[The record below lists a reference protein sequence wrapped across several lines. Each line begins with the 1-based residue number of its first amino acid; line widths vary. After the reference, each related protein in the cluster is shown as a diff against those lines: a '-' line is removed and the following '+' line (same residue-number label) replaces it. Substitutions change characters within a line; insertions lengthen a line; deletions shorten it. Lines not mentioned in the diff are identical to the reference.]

1 MNYHAKSAADAMK
14 ELGARKNGLNADE
27 ISARRNKFGGNELT
41 ERSERGFFARVIA
54 ALKEPMLLILFVGFL
69 ITFFA
74 NIGKHFKT
82 GDGDFTECFG
92 ILAAIV
98 LSVSI
103 TLIMEGSSKKA
114 FKALRGISDGAEV
127 KVVRGG
133 EVKFVPQKDIVC
145 GDIVLIESGDK
156 IVADGRLI
164 ESESLT
170 VDESALTGE
179 SRSAKKDCSAVLP
192 FGAPLAERV
201 NCAYSGTFVTGGRG
215 AMVVSAVGDNTEI
228 GKIAGE
234 LSANIPENSPLNQ
247 KLAKLGKTVT
257 AIGAVCALV
266 VFVMSLIRLYFA
278 NNLSFD
284 TVSDLFI
291 SCIVLIIAAVPE
303 GLPTIVAVSLALNM
317 IRLAKEKALI
327 KKMIAAETTGAVS
340 VICSDK
346 TGTLTM
352 NKMAVASVCG
362 NDFCVEPDKVYKRIL
377 LENFVLNSTAYAV
390 TKKRVEYFGSGT
402 ECALL
407 AAAAK
412 RGANVKMR
420 DNFPVLCR
428 APFSSDKKFMLTAVK
443 TERGARV
450 YIKGAP
456 EKVIE
461 FCKVTEEQKRAFF
474 SAIVGEQK
482 KARRVLCFAHIDCEV
497 ERAEYYKSA
506 VLSGATR
513 EFVYD
518 GFCALV
524 DPVRPE
530 VKEAVKECKTAG
542 INVKILTGDNLT
554 TALAVAREL
563 KIADDDKSAVLA
575 SDLEKMS
582 EEELIKA
589 LKKITVVA
597 RSTPIVKLKIVKA
610 LKKSGEV
617 VAVTGDGIN
626 DAPAIRHADV
636 GIAMGKSG
644 SEITKEAADVVLLDD
659 GFMSV
664 VKAVS
669 FGRNVYKNLQRF
681 ILFQLSV
688 NVAAL
693 AFITA
698 SAIMGMP
705 SPFNTLQLLWINV
718 IMDGPP
724 ALTLGLEPPT
734 KNLMRHKPVKRE
746 SGIVGKKTFL
756 RILFAGV
763 FIGGI
768 MLWQYTGNFLG
779 VSDAEKASATFTLFI
794 FFQLFNAFNSRE
806 LGDAS
811 IFKNIGKNKIMVAT
825 FAGAF
830 LVHLFIVQVAYKPFG
845 LNPMGIAT
853 WLKCLA
859 VSSTILIVSEL
870 GKAVYRLFKAKFAKD
885 SDNLSEEKFAAF
897 KTFAVKVNKNQSK
910 A

>member
-1 MNYHAKSAADAMK
+1 MNYHAKSAAEVLK
-14 ELGARKNGLNADE
+14 ELGVSKNGLIE
-27 ISARRNKFGGNELT
+27 SEVSLRRNKFGSNELT
-41 ERSERGFFARVIA
+41 PKAETGFIKRVIS
-54 ALKEPMLLILFVGFL
+54 ALKEPMLVILLFGFL

-74 NIGKHFKT
+74 NVGKHLKT

-92 ILAAIV
+92 ILAAVI

-114 FKALRGISDGAEV
+114 FKALRGIESGAAV
-127 KVVRGG
+127 KVIRGGKVEFVPRKDVVRG
-133 EVKFVPQKDIVC
+133 DIM
-145 GDIVLIESGDK
+145 ILESGDR
-156 IVADGRLI
+156 ISADGRLI
-164 ESESLT
+164 ESESLS

-179 SRSAKKDCSAVLP
+179 SRAAKKDAEKIL
-192 FGAPLAERV
+192 GGGTHLAERV
-201 NCAYSGTFVTGGRG
+201 NTVYSGTFVTDGRG
-215 AMVVSAVGDNTEI
+215 TAVVTEVGDNTEI
-228 GKIAGE
+228 GRIAGE
-234 LSANIPENSPLNQ
+234 LSSDIPADSPLNQ
-247 KLAKLGKTVT
+247 KLARLGKMVT
-257 AIGAVCALV
+257 ALGAACAAL
-266 VFVMSLIRLYFA
+266 VFVMSIIRLYFA
-278 NNLSFD
+278 NDLSFD
-284 TVSDLFI
+284 TVSELFI

-352 NKMAVASVCG
+352 NKMAVAAVCG
-362 NDFCVEPDKVYKRIL
+362 SDFCVEPDKAYKKAL
-377 LENFVLNSTAYAV
+377 LENFVLNSTAE
-390 TKKRVEYFGSGT
+390 EYVKGEERFRGSGT

-407 AAAAK
+407 QAAEK
-412 RGANVKMR
+412 RGAGVKMR
-420 DNFPVLCR
+420 KSFPVIYR
-428 APFSSDKKFMLTAVK
+428 VPFSSEKKYMLTAVK

-450 YIKGAP
+450 FVKGAP
-456 EKVIE
+456 EKVLS
-461 FCKVTEEQKRAFF
+461 FCDVTAEQKRRLFA
-474 SAIVGEQK
+474 AAGVQQK
-482 KARRVLCFAHIDCEV
+482 AARRVLCFAHFDCDAAGCDDGAAI
-497 ERAEYYKSA
+497 AELIEK
-506 VLSGATR
+506 R
-513 EFVYD
+513 KFIYD
-518 GFCALV
+518 GFCALT

-530 VKEAVKECKTAG
+530 VKKAVKECKEAG
-542 INVKILTGDNLT
+542 MSIKMLTGDNLE

-563 KIADDDKSAVLA
+563 KIADDDKSAVLS
-575 SDLEKMS
+575 SDLEKMT

-597 RSTPIVKLKIVKA
+597 RSTPIIKLKIVKA
-610 LKKSGEV
+610 LKVSGEV

-659 GFMSV
+659 GFGSV

-698 SAIMGMP
+698 SAIMGLP

-724 ALTLGLEPPT
+724 ALTLGLEPPD
-734 KNLMRHKPVKRE
+734 KDLMRHKPVKRS
-746 SGIVGKKTFL
+746 SGIVGAKTL
-756 RILFAGV
+756 WRIVISGV
-763 FIGGI
+763 FVGGI
-768 MLWQYTGNFLG
+768 MLKQYTSNFLA
-779 VSDAEKASATFTLFI
+779 VADTEKAAATFTLFI
-794 FFQLFNAFNSRE
+794 FFQLFNAFNCRE
-806 LGDAS
+806 LGTDS
-811 IFKNIGKNKIMVAT
+811 IFENIGKNKVMVAT
-825 FAGAF
+825 FFGVF
-830 LVHLFIVQVAYKPFG
+830 LVHFFIVQAAYKPFG
-845 LNPMGIAT
+845 LSPMCALS
-853 WLKCLA
+853 WLKCFALA
-859 VSSTILIVSEL
+859 SSILVFSEL
-870 GKAVYRLFKAKFAKD
+870 GKAAYRFFTAG
-885 SDNLSEEKFAAF
+885 AF
-897 KTFAVKVNKNQSK
+897 FGNKTFAVKVNKNQIK

>member
-1 MNYHAKSAADAMK
+1 MNYHAKSAADVLK
-14 ELGARKNGLNADE
+14 ELGTSKNGLSKSE
-27 ISARRNKFGGNELT
+27 VSLRRIKFGSNELT
-41 ERSERGFFARVIA
+41 PKAETGFIKRVIA
-54 ALKEPMLLILFVGFL
+54 ALKEPMLVILLFGFL

-74 NIGKHFKT
+74 NVGKHLKT

-92 ILAAIV
+92 ILAAVI

-114 FKALRGISDGAEV
+114 FKALRGISDGTAV
-127 KVVRGG
+127 KVIRGGKVEFVPRKDVVRG
-133 EVKFVPQKDIVC
+133 DIM
-145 GDIVLIESGDK
+145 ILESGDR
-156 IVADGRLI
+156 ISADGRIL
-164 ESESLT
+164 ESESLA

-179 SRSAKKDCSAVLP
+179 SRAAKKDGETVL
-192 FGAPLAERV
+192 GVGTHLAERV
-201 NCAYSGTFVTGGRG
+201 NTVYSGTFVTDGRG
-215 AMVVSAVGDNTEI
+215 TVVVTEVGDNTEI
-228 GKIAGE
+228 GRIAGE
-234 LSANIPENSPLNQ
+234 LSSDIPADSPLNQ
-247 KLAKLGKTVT
+247 KLARLGKMVT
-257 AIGAVCALV
+257 ALGAACAAL
-266 VFVMSLIRLYFA
+266 VFVMSIIRLYFA

-284 TVSDLFI
+284 TVSELFI

-352 NKMAVASVCG
+352 NKMAVAAVCG
-362 NDFCVEPDKVYKRIL
+362 SDFCVEPDKAYKKAL
-377 LENFVLNSTAYAV
+377 LENFVLNSTAEEYA
-390 TKKRVEYFGSGT
+390 KGEERFRGSGT

-407 AAAAK
+407 AAAEK
-412 RGANVKMR
+412 RGAGVKMR
-420 DNFPVLCR
+420 KSFPVIYR
-428 APFSSDKKFMLTAVK
+428 VPFSSEKKYMLTAVK
-443 TERGARV
+443 TGGGARV
-450 YIKGAP
+450 FVKGAP
-456 EKVIE
+456 EKVLS
-461 FCKVTEEQKRAFF
+461 FCDVTAEQKRRLF
-474 SAIVGEQK
+474 SAAGIQQK
-482 KARRVLCFAHIDCEV
+482 AARRVLCFAHFDCDIGDCEDGAAI
-497 ERAEYYKSA
+497 AELIEK
-506 VLSGATR
+506 R
-513 EFVYD
+513 KFIYD
-518 GFCALV
+518 GFCALT

-530 VKEAVKECKTAG
+530 VKKAVNECKEAG
-542 INVKILTGDNLT
+542 ISIKMLTGDNLE

-563 KIADDDKSAVLA
+563 QIADDDKSAVLA
-575 SDLEKMS
+575 TDLEKMT

-610 LKKSGEV
+610 LKGSGEV

-698 SAIMGMP
+698 SAIMGLP

-724 ALTLGLEPPT
+724 ALTLGLEPPD
-734 KNLMRHKPVKRE
+734 KDLMRHKPVKRS
-746 SGIVGKKTFL
+746 SGIVGAKTL
-756 RILFAGV
+756 WRIIISGV
-763 FIGGI
+763 FVGGI
-768 MLWQYTGNFLG
+768 MLKQYTSNFLG
-779 VSDAEKASATFTLFI
+779 VADTEKAAATFTLFI
-794 FFQLFNAFNSRE
+794 FFQLFNAFNCRE
-806 LGDAS
+806 LGTDS
-811 IFKNIGKNKIMVAT
+811 IFENIGKNKVMVAT
-825 FAGAF
+825 FFGVF
-830 LVHLFIVQVAYKPFG
+830 LVHFFIVQVAYKPFG
-845 LNPMGIAT
+845 LSPMGVAS

-859 VSSTILIVSEL
+859 LASSILVFSEL
-870 GKAVYRLFKAKFAKD
+870 GKAAYR
-885 SDNLSEEKFAAF
+885 AF
-897 KTFAVKVNKNQSK
+897 TSGGFVGNKTFAVKVNKNQIK

>member
-1 MNYHAKSAADAMK
+1 
-14 ELGARKNGLNADE
+14 
-27 ISARRNKFGGNELT
+27 
-41 ERSERGFFARVIA
+41 
-54 ALKEPMLLILFVGFL
+54 
-69 ITFFA
+69 
-74 NIGKHFKT
+74 
-82 GDGDFTECFG
+82 
-92 ILAAIV
+92 
-98 LSVSI
+98 
-103 TLIMEGSSKKA
+103 
-114 FKALRGISDGAEV
+114 
-127 KVVRGG
+127 
-133 EVKFVPQKDIVC
+133 
-145 GDIVLIESGDK
+145 
-156 IVADGRLI
+156 
-164 ESESLT
+164 
-170 VDESALTGE
+170 
-179 SRSAKKDCSAVLP
+179 
-192 FGAPLAERV
+192 
-201 NCAYSGTFVTGGRG
+201 
-215 AMVVSAVGDNTEI
+215 MVVAAVGDKTEI

-234 LSANIPENSPLNQ
+234 LSATIPENSPLNQ

-257 AIGAVCALV
+257 GIGAACAAV
-266 VFVMSLIRLYFA
+266 VFVMSIIRLYFA

-362 NDFCVEPDKVYKRIL
+362 NDFCVEPDKAYKRVL
-377 LENFVLNSTAYAV
+377 LENFVLNSTAEEL
-390 TKKRVEYFGSGT
+390 KGKRAEYVGSGT

-407 AAAAK
+407 SAAAR
-412 RGANVKMR
+412 RGATVKMR
-420 DNFPVLCR
+420 AEFPVAAR
-428 APFSSDKKFMLTAVK
+428 VPFSSELKFMLTAVK
-443 TERGARV
+443 TEKGERV
-450 YIKGAP
+450 YLKGAP
-456 EKVIE
+456 EKIFG
-461 FCKVTEEQKRAFF
+461 FCEITDAQK
-474 SAIVGEQK
+474 SALFAAITVQQK
-482 KARRVLCFAHIDCEV
+482 KARRVLCFAHKDCETGGAK
-497 ERAEYYKSA
+497 RIKDAL
-506 VLSGATR
+506 LSGKAADFT
-513 EFVYD
+513 YD
-518 GFCALV
+518 GFCALH

-530 VKEAVKECKTAG
+530 VKAAVNECKTAG
-542 INVKILTGDNLT
+542 IDVKMLTGDNIT

-575 SDLEKMS
+575 SDLEKMN
-582 EEELIKA
+582 EEELIAA

-698 SAIMGMP
+698 SAVMGLP

-724 ALTLGLEPPT
+724 ALTLGLEPPS
-734 KNLMRHKPVKRE
+734 KNLMCFAPVKRD
-746 SGIVGKKTFL
+746 SGIVGKKTFI
-756 RILFAGV
+756 RILVNGLFVGGV
-763 FIGGI
+763 
-768 MLWQYTGNFLG
+768 MLLQYTRNFLG
-779 VSDAEKASATFTLFI
+779 VPDGEKTAATFTLFI
-794 FFQLFNAFNSRE
+794 FFQLFNAFNCRE
-806 LGDAS
+806 LGSES
-811 IFKNIGKNKIMVAT
+811 IFSNIGKNKIMVAT

-830 LVHLFIVQVAYKPFG
+830 LVHFVIVQAVYAPFG
-845 LNPMGIAT
+845 LNPMGAGA
-853 WLKCLA
+853 WLKC
-859 VSSTILIVSEL
+859 
-870 GKAVYRLFKAKFAKD
+870 F
-885 SDNLSEEKFAAF
+885 FAASF
-897 KTFAVKVNKNQSK
+897 ILVFSETLKAAYRIFAAKVNKNQSK

>member
-1 MNYHAKSAADAMK
+1 MNYHAKSAAEVLK
-14 ELGARKNGLNADE
+14 ELGTTEKGLSVGE
-27 ISARRNKFGGNELT
+27 VSARRIKFGANELT
-41 ERSERGFFARVIA
+41 TKAEKSFIKRVIS
-54 ALKEPMLLILFVGFL
+54 ALKEPMLVILLFGFC

-74 NIGKHFKT
+74 NVGKHLKT

-92 ILAAIV
+92 ILAAVI

-114 FKALRGISDGAEV
+114 FKALRGIESGSAV
-127 KVVRGG
+127 KVIRGG
-133 EVKFVPQKDIVC
+133 KVEFVPRKDIVR
-145 GDIVLIESGDK
+145 GDIMILESGDR
-156 IVADGRLI
+156 ISADGRILK
-164 ESESLT
+164 SESLS

-179 SRSAKKDCSAVLP
+179 SRAAKKDGEKILGI
-192 FGAPLAERV
+192 GAHLAERINTV
-201 NCAYSGTFVTGGRG
+201 YSGTFVTDGRG
-215 AMVVSAVGDNTEI
+215 TVVVTEVGDNTEI

-234 LSANIPENSPLNQ
+234 LSSDISADSPLNQ
-247 KLAKLGKTVT
+247 KLAKLGKSVT
-257 AIGAVCALV
+257 ALGAACAAL
-266 VFVMSLIRLYFA
+266 VFVMSIVRLYFA
-278 NNLSFD
+278 NDLSFD

-352 NKMAVASVCG
+352 NKMAVAAVCG
-362 NDFCVEPDKVYKRIL
+362 SDFCVDPEKAYKREL
-377 LENFVLNSTAYAV
+377 LENFVLNSTAEEYA
-390 TKKRVEYFGSGT
+390 KGEERFRGSGT

-407 AAAAK
+407 SAAG
-412 RGANVKMR
+412 RHGVNVKMR
-420 DNFPVLCR
+420 KNFPVIYR
-428 APFSSDKKFMLTAVK
+428 VPFSSEKKYMLTAVN
-443 TERGARV
+443 TGYGARV
-450 YIKGAP
+450 FVKGAP
-456 EKVIE
+456 EKVLS
-461 FCKVTEEQKRAFF
+461 FCNVTAEQKRRLF
-474 SAIVGEQK
+474 SAAGVQQK
-482 KARRVLCFAHIDCEV
+482 AARRVLCFAHFDCDISDCENGTLIT
-497 ERAEYYKSA
+497 ELTEKRK
-506 VLSGATR
+506 
-513 EFVYD
+513 FIYD
-518 GFCALV
+518 GFCALS

-530 VKEAVKECKTAG
+530 VKKAVRECKEAG
-542 INVKILTGDNLT
+542 ISIKMLTGDNLE

-575 SDLEKMS
+575 TDLEKMD

-597 RSTPIVKLKIVKA
+597 RSTPIIKLKIVKA
-610 LKKSGEV
+610 LKRSGEV

-698 SAIMGMP
+698 SAVMGLP

-724 ALTLGLEPPT
+724 ALTLGLEPPD
-734 KNLMRHKPVKRE
+734 KNLMRHKPVKRS
-746 SGIVGKKTFL
+746 SGIVGAKTL
-756 RILFAGV
+756 WRIVISGV
-763 FIGGI
+763 FVGGI
-768 MLWQYTGNFLG
+768 MLKQYTGNFLG
-779 VSDAEKASATFTLFI
+779 VAESEKAAATFTLFI
-794 FFQLFNAFNSRE
+794 FFQLFNAFNCRE
-806 LGDAS
+806 LGTDS
-811 IFKNIGKNKIMVAT
+811 IFSNIGKNKVMVAT
-825 FAGAF
+825 FLGVF
-830 LVHLFIVQVAYKPFG
+830 LVHFFIVQAAYKPFG
-845 LNPMGIAT
+845 LNPMGLAS

-859 VSSTILIVSEL
+859 LASSILVFSEL
-870 GKAVYRLFKAKFAKD
+870 GKAAYRIFTSGVFGRD
-885 SDNLSEEKFAAF
+885 
-897 KTFAVKVNKNQSK
+897 KTFAVRVNKNQSK

>member
-1 MNYHAKSAADAMK
+1 MNYHAKSTGDVLR
-14 ELGARKNGLNADE
+14 ELRSTENGLSEGE
-27 ISARRNKFGGNELT
+27 IAARRREYGGNELT
-41 ERSERGFFARVIA
+41 ERSEKSFFARVVA
-54 ALKEPMLLILFVGFL
+54 AVKEPMLLILSVGFL
-69 ITFFA
+69 ITLFA
-74 NIGKHFKT
+74 NIGKHLKT

-92 ILAAIV
+92 ILAAII

-114 FKALRGISDGAEV
+114 FRALREIGGGVAV
-127 KVVRGG
+127 KVIRSGKVG
-133 EVKFVPQKDIVC
+133 FVPQKDIVR
-145 GDIVLIESGDK
+145 GDIMLVESGDK
-156 IVADGRLI
+156 IVADGRLL

-179 SRSAKKDCSAVLP
+179 SHPSKKDANAVLP
-192 FGAPLAERV
+192 VNAHLAERV

-215 AMVVSAVGDNTEI
+215 AVAVTAVGDKTEM

-234 LSANIPENSPLNQ
+234 LSAYIPENSPLNQ
-247 KLAKLGKTVT
+247 KLAKLGKIVT
-257 AIGAVCALV
+257 GIGAACAAV
-266 VFVMSLIRLYFA
+266 VFVMSILRLYFT
-278 NNLSFD
+278 NSVSFD

-352 NKMAVASVCG
+352 NEMAVAAVCG
-362 NDFCVEPDKVYKRIL
+362 SDFCVDPDKAYKRVL
-377 LENFVLNSTAYAV
+377 LENFVLNSTAEAV
-390 TKKRVEYFGSGT
+390 TKKRTEFFGSGT

-412 RGANVKMR
+412 RGAGVKMR
-420 DNFPVLCR
+420 ADYPVAVRL
-428 APFSSDKKFMLTAVK
+428 PFSSERKFMLTAVK
-443 TERGARV
+443 TEGGERV

-456 EKVIE
+456 EKILS
-461 FCKVTEEQKRAFF
+461 FCNITKAQERGIFAAVTAQQKN
-474 SAIVGEQK
+474 
-482 KARRVLCFAHIDCEV
+482 ARRVLCFAHLDCRAGESEGCKAAV
-497 ERAEYYKSA
+497 EKGSAEN
-506 VLSGATR
+506 
-513 EFVYD
+513 FVYD
-518 GFCALV
+518 GFCALF

-530 VKEAVKECKTAG
+530 VKNAVSECKAAG
-542 INVKILTGDNLT
+542 IEIKMLTGDNVT

-563 KIADDDKSAVLA
+563 GIAVNDKSAVLA
-575 SDLEKMS
+575 SDIEKMD
-582 EEELIKA
+582 EEELIRA
-589 LKKITVVA
+589 LKRITVVA
-597 RSTPIVKLKIVKA
+597 RSTPIAKLKIVKA

-669 FGRNVYKNLQRF
+669 FGRNVYRNLQRF

-698 SAIMGMP
+698 SAIMGLP

-734 KNLMRHKPVKRE
+734 GNLMRLKPVKRE

-756 RILFAGV
+756 RILLSGV
-763 FIGGI
+763 FVGGI
-768 MLWQYTGNFLG
+768 MLCQYTRNFLG
-779 VSDAEKASATFTLFI
+779 VKDSEKAAATFTLFI
-794 FFQLFNAFNSRE
+794 FFQLFNAFNCRE
-806 LGDAS
+806 LGEGS
-811 IFKNIGKNKIMVAT
+811 IFRNIGRNKIMVTT
-825 FAGAF
+825 FLGAF
-830 LVHLFIVQVAYKPFG
+830 IVHLFIVQAAYAPFG
-845 LNPMGIAT
+845 LNPMCAAT
-853 WLKCLA
+853 WAKCFFA
-859 VSSTILIVSEL
+859 SSVILVFSEL
-870 GKAVYRLFKAKFAKD
+870 AKAVYRLFSGKRSERTLKARGSF
-885 SDNLSEEKFAAF
+885 SD
-897 KTFAVKVNKNQSK
+897 KTFALKVNKNQSK